1 MSFNI
6 LKGIDR
12 IELDSIVG
20 KKSGDPPYE
29 TIIHPRNLTKKQV
42 LPNPRLHS
50 FRLRV
55 IDQWNTIP
63 DDMTNLEKL
72 NAVKSKL
79 KRE

>member
-1 MSFNI
+1 

-12 IELDSIVG
+12 IEQDSIFG
-20 KKSGDPPYE
+20 KKSGDPTYE
-29 TIIHPRNLTKKQV
+29 TTIHPRNLTKKQM